1 MRTINLKSVLF
12 SALVFFGLSSCERT
26 KTTETTTTTTNSDTT
41 TVAHRQTSVSTKAD
55 NDVRDFKNWV
65 NEKTT
70 RADSNAKEKWPEIK
84 QDFKTRSAQLE
95 SKMDSVSA
103 ETKRDYEEA
112 KARYQA
118 WENRRDNR
126 TSKPLDNAKLSTW
139 RKNLLSNYSDINTV
153 TAANA
158 KVAYLLFMGVVRAK
172 HETWSQEDWDYVD
185 AVYGELNQRKREI
198 ENNISNADG
207 FKIKTLQGEYLT
219 LETAADVKD
228 AAKDDK
234 K

>member
-1 MRTINLKSVLF
+1 MKAMNLKPVLY
-12 SALVFFGLSSCERT
+12 SALVIAGLSSCERT
-26 KTTETTTTTTNSDTT
+26 KTSETTTTATNTDTT
-41 TVAHRQTSVSTKAD
+41 TVSHSETKVSTKAD
-55 NDVRDFKNWV
+55 SDVRNFKNWV

-70 RADSNAKEKWPEIK
+70 HADSTDTQKWEEVK
-84 QDFKTRSAQLE
+84 RDFKTRSAQLE
-95 SKMDSVSA
+95 VKMDSVSA
-103 ETKRDYEEA
+103 ETKRDYEDA

-118 WENRRDNR
+118 WENRRDAR
-126 TSKPLDNAKLSTW
+126 TSKPLDNAKLTTW
-139 RKNLLSNYSDINTV
+139 RKNLLSNYSDLKTV
-153 TAANA
+153 TPANA

-172 HETWSQEDWDYVD
+172 KDSWSQEDWDYAD

-219 LETAADVKD
+219 LEAAADAKD
-228 AAKDDK
+228 ATKEDK